1 MNRENAYKLLSSI
14 GQEHVLRY
22 FDELSE
28 DQQKILLS
36 QIEETDFSVLS
47 RLSETQ
53 TDLKGT
59 FSPLEAMQYTE
70 IEKRKEEFYDVGIKT
85 LKEGKVAA
93 LLLAGG
99 MGTRLGADGPKGV
112 YDIGITKPLYI
123 FECLINNLMKVVK
136 ETGRWI
142 HLFVMTSEKN
152 HDATVQ
158 FFKEKDYFGY
168 NEEMVTFFKQDMAPA
183 CDFNGKLYM
192 EEKESRIGKK
202 AN

>member
-168 NEEMVTFFKQDMAPA
+168 NEEMVTFF
-183 CDFNGKLYM
+183 NW
-192 EEKESRIGKK
+192 EKS
-202 AN
+202 